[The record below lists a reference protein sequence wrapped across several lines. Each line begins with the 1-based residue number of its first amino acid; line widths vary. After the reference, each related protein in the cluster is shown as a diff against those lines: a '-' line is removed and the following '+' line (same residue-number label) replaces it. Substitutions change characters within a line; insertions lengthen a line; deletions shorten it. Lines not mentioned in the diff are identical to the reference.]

1 MTVSRFLATASS
13 GNVVGRSNDA
23 SAWTA
28 SGAVAGLAFGLF
40 VGWFPTIQKWILCGT
55 AGLFSQSSDGNAWTP
70 ITGHAFGVS
79 NVRYCQYFKGLFIAF
94 GEGANP
100 VQTSPDLAT
109 WTNRTTALTGTAYGM
124 AASNSVLIGIGT
136 SGGGDTQIVR
146 TIDGLT
152 WDNPVS
158 IASAAA
164 VILTGAAYSPVAGF
178 VVTGAETGPGCR
190 VMTSPAGLLGT
201 WTTQTP
207 PVNQAMNAV
216 AYGNGV
222 ITGVTNAAHIFTTT
236 NPASGWVERT
246 HNLTGEIYAATFRA
260 GLGFLAGNAVGRVAV
275 SNLTGST
282 WAASVDAGLSG
293 NYIRSLG
300 SQYTPSP
307 GGSLLALL

>member
-1 MTVSRFLATASS
+1 MTTNYLATASS
-13 GNVVGRSNDA
+13 GNVVGMADNPA
-23 SAWTA
+23 SWSA
-28 SGAVAGLAFGLF
+28 SSAIAGLSFGLF
-40 VGWFPTIQKWILCGT
+40 CGWFPTISKWILCGT

-70 ITGHAFGVS
+70 ITGHAFGAS
-79 NVRYCQYFKGLFIAF
+79 NVRYCQYFKGLFVAF
-94 GEGANP
+94 GEGSNP

-124 AASNSVLIGIGT
+124 AASNSILIGIGT
-136 SGGGDTQIVR
+136 SSGGDTQIVR
-146 TIDGLT
+146 TTDGLT

-164 VILTGAAYSPVAGF
+164 VILTGATHSLETGF

-201 WTTQTP
+201 WTTQAP

-222 ITGVTNAAHIFTTT
+222 ITGVTNAAHIFTTSD
-236 NPASGWVERT
+236 PAGGWNERT
-246 HNLTGEIYAATFRA
+246 HDLVGDIYAVNFRP
-260 GLGFLAGNAVGRVAV
+260 GLGFLAGNAVGRVAA
-275 SNLTGST
+275 SDLFGAT
-282 WAASVDAGLSG
+282 WLPSVDAGLSG
-293 NYIRSLG
+293 NYIRSIG
-300 SQYTPSP
+300 SQHSLPT